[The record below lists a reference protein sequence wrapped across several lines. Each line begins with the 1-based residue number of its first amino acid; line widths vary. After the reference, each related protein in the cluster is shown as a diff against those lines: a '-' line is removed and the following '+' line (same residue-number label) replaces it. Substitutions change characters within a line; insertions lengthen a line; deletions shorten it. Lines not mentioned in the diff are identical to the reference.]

1 MEIPVY
7 FFCIGDFETPG
18 LQNIVDHCGGDI
30 YEVTTLSDF
39 SETLK
44 IPTSDFL
51 VGETDSD
58 YDGIPDVIELYGVP
72 LANGQRIYNCDP
84 QSKHSDGDGIEDGE
98 EINPELQYCPIELEI
113 MGAKVFTKG
122 YYFKMYSDPTLE
134 DTDGDGIN
142 DNLDINPNSTVFS
155 AVLNKSHSVDG
166 NVLDD
171 TVTIDVNYSFCLKD
185 FFKNNIK
192 YNSDLSTFSL
202 LLSAV
207 IYKGSYI
214 CDNGAY
220 TGKNAFEML
229 QYHGFKDVKT
239 YKLEKGS
246 DEFSIDRYMGDLN
259 NEDDLD
265 DLDHHISEIC
275 IGHQEVTYNDQTKDI
290 VAVIVRGTNGT
301 ITEWTSNMDI
311 GSTDER
317 DMYLEY
323 KETGSTSDFDYTL
336 KYFYNNNFN
345 EFQAFEDWK
354 TEDNHKGFDITT
366 NRILRYVKAYTD
378 KYVNKSCVTYWI
390 TGHSRGGAIANLLS
404 AYLIDEGQEVYAY
417 TFAAPNTTT
426 NNEYL
431 TRKYDSIFNVVNG
444 DDFVPMLPAED
455 WGFNRYGRTFDSI
468 KVSDYIDDWEDM
480 MSDNVVGY
488 LGNSKDYSEYNYDSS
503 LNNTIEKIADLV
515 NDRNECYTKRNTRYN
530 SLYPDVPDNALPYI
544 EFHDVFNSYTELFPV
559 YSIDEPPIFY
569 FQLLAAVMSETDG
582 ATWDFITELS
592 NTHYFE
598 VTMSLGIASR
608 ETTWPLNN
616 GISCPHYLQS
626 YYLLSKQIG

>member
-1 MEIPVY
+1 
-7 FFCIGDFETPG
+7 
-18 LQNIVDHCGGDI
+18 
-30 YEVTTLSDF
+30 
-39 SETLK
+39 
-44 IPTSDFL
+44 
-51 VGETDSD
+51 
-58 YDGIPDVIELYGVP
+58 
-72 LANGQRIYNCDP
+72 
-84 QSKHSDGDGIEDGE
+84 
-98 EINPELQYCPIELEI
+98 
-113 MGAKVFTKG
+113 
-122 YYFKMYSDPTLE
+122 
-134 DTDGDGIN
+134 
-142 DNLDINPNSTVFS
+142 
-155 AVLNKSHSVDG
+155 
-166 NVLDD
+166 
-171 TVTIDVNYSFCLKD
+171 
-185 FFKNNIK
+185 
-192 YNSDLSTFSL
+192 
-202 LLSAV
+202 
-207 IYKGSYI
+207 
-214 CDNGAY
+214 
-220 TGKNAFEML
+220 ML
-229 QYHGFKDVKT
+229 QYHGFKDVKI

-246 DEFSIDRYMGDLN
+246 EEFSIDRYMGDLN

-290 VAVIVRGTNGT
+290 VAIIVRGTNGT

-317 DMYLEY
+317 DMYWEY

-336 KYFYNNNFN
+336 NYFYNNNFN

-354 TEDNHKGFDITT
+354 TEENHKGFDITT
-366 NRILRYVKAYTD
+366 NRILKYVKPYAD
-378 KYVNKSCVTYWI
+378 KYVNESCAAYWI

-569 FQLLAAVMSETDG
+569 FQLLAAVMADINGS
-582 ATWDFITELS
+582 TWDLINELS
-592 NTHYFE
+592 NFQYAS
-598 VTMSLGIASR
+598 VTASLAAARIA
-608 ETTWPLNN
+608 

-626 YYLLSKQIG
+626 YYLLTNIIR